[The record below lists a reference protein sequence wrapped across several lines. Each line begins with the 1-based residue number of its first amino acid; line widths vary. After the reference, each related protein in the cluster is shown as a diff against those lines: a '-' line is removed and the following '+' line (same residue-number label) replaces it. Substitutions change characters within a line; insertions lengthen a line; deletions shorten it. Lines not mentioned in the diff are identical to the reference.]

1 MCIIF
6 GSPIQFKHTI
16 KLRKK
21 LIDSLRALDYEIFLK
36 TFYEKRKKVIN
47 FFDSFFIFPIKVIF

>member
-6 GSPIQFKHTI
+6 GSPNKFKHTI

-21 LIDSLRALDYEIFLK
+21 LIDSLRALDYEIFLE

-47 FFDSFFIFPIKVIF
+47 FFD